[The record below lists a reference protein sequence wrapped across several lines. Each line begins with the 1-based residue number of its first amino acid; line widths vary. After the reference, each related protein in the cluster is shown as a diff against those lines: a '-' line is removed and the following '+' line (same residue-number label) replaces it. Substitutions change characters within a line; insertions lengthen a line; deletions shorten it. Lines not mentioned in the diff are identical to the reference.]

1 VYEKEMNKEEWDINV
16 AKELWGLN
24 HSIRGS
30 IITVDE
36 EGYLVISLGE
46 QKIRVKNLLEE
57 HGFDVAYIRV
67 LPLIERTMRTVYEA
81 FTELA
86 KVHDFKGG
94 LQPVFPMKVNPIE
107 VVVDAIW
114 RYGEK
119 YKWGF
124 NTGSLGELELLSKY
138 LEKGNRILIY
148 DGVVSDSI
156 MKILIR
162 FKEKGWRVIIDVE
175 SEHDLDIL
183 SKYPEFE
190 IGLRIKPLF
199 RPGGKWAHSAG
210 LEGKFGLTVNAL
222 VKLKE
227 EYKWIEERSR
237 LLHVHPGSQIYKWS
251 DIEAFINEAYNI
263 FTQLQTHGFASIEIV
278 DLGGG
283 LAYPYLDTR
292 DGTIESPDYGLIEY
306 FNHILKVFSRL
317 EKHPTLVYEGGRY
330 IVSAHRILVA
340 KVVDVRPYSTEQA
353 RSLGS
358 VQVEDFLSNVRSID
372 DLKKLVNEYK
382 KYVHKSKQV
391 HQYTLEERELA
402 EDVISKVRDELLAK
416 IYELVRNKPS
426 QIESVIN
433 DPLLYKLVT
442 SPSKRYILNFSIF
455 ADIPDS
461 VLVNQYFQAVPAQR
475 LNEKPDVLAVLGDLT
490 CDSMGEINEYIS
502 HVRTPLEASSWFTKM
517 DLRLMLIPGRRLKLG
532 GVPLH
537 LPIKG
542 ENYYIAILDTGA
554 YQDPLAMKHNLIY
567 GAPEII
573 LDEKNGEVEVK
584 IIEKNGKY
592 L

>member
-1 VYEKEMNKEEWDINV
+1 M
-16 AKELWGLN
+16 
-24 HSIRGS
+24 
-30 IITVDE
+30 
-36 EGYLVISLGE
+36 
-46 QKIRVKNLLEE
+46 
-57 HGFDVAYIRV
+57 
-67 LPLIERTMRTVYEA
+67 
-81 FTELA
+81 
-86 KVHDFKGG
+86 
-94 LQPVFPMKVNPIE
+94 
-107 VVVDAIW
+107 
-114 RYGEK
+114 
-119 YKWGF
+119 
-124 NTGSLGELELLSKY
+124 
-138 LEKGNRILIY
+138 
-148 DGVVSDSI
+148 
-156 MKILIR
+156 
-162 FKEKGWRVIIDVE
+162 
-175 SEHDLDIL
+175 
-183 SKYPEFE
+183 
-190 IGLRIKPLF
+190 
-199 RPGGKWAHSAG
+199 
-210 LEGKFGLTVNAL
+210 
-222 VKLKE
+222 
-227 EYKWIEERSR
+227 
-237 LLHVHPGSQIYKWS
+237 
-251 DIEAFINEAYNI
+251 
-263 FTQLQTHGFASIEIV
+263 
-278 DLGGG
+278 
-283 LAYPYLDTR
+283 
-292 DGTIESPDYGLIEY
+292 
-306 FNHILKVFSRL
+306 
-317 EKHPTLVYEGGRY
+317 
-330 IVSAHRILVA
+330 
-340 KVVDVRPYSTEQA
+340 
-353 RSLGS
+353 
-358 VQVEDFLSNVRSID
+358 EDFLSNVRSID

-382 KYVHKSKQV
+382 KYIHKSKQV

-461 VLVNQYFQAVPAQR
+461 VLVNQYFQVVPAQR

-502 HVRTPLEASSWFTKM
+502 HVKTPLEASDWFTKM

>member
-1 VYEKEMNKEEWDINV
+1 MNREEWDINV

-46 QKIRVKNLLEE
+46 QKIRVKNLLEK

-67 LPLIERTMRTVYEA
+67 LPLIERAIRTVYEA

-86 KVHDFKGG
+86 KVHGFKGS

-107 VVVDAIW
+107 VVIDAIW

-138 LEKGNRILIY
+138 LEKGSRILIY
-148 DGVVSDSI
+148 DGVVSDSVI
-156 MKILIR
+156 KILVR
-162 FKEKGWRVIIDVE
+162 FKENGWRVIIDVE

-210 LEGKFGLTVNAL
+210 LEGKFGLTVNTL
-222 VKLKE
+222 MKLRE
-227 EYKWIEERSR
+227 EYKWIEERGR
-237 LLHVHPGSQIYKWS
+237 LLHIHPGSQIYKWS
-251 DIEAFINEAYNI
+251 DMEAFINEVYNI
-263 FTQLQTHGFASIEIV
+263 FTQLQSHGFPSIEIV

-340 KVVDVRPYSTEQA
+340 KVVDIRPYSTEQA
-353 RSLGS
+353 QSLRSA
-358 VQVEDFLSNVRSID
+358 QVEDFLSNVRSID

-382 KYVHKSKQV
+382 KYIHKSKQV

-402 EDVISKVRDELLAK
+402 EDVVSKVRDELLAK

-502 HVRTPLEASSWFTKM
+502 HVKTPLEASDWFTKM

-573 LDEKNGEVEVK
+573 LDEKDGEVEVK